1 MREKELLPQSSV
13 LLGKYTISEKMFA
26 FMNGQIEQDE
36 HVEIADD
43 VSLLDNFCERKSQK
57 LTNKRQILLDKKV
70 ILEEI
75 FVSNLFLHNK
85 TITQTPTSISSKTT
99 SRKGVE
105 NDFHLWQKLRS
116 TNKKVALSSDNF
128 EKIRILVPETGL
140 EPAPRN

>member
-57 LTNKRQILLDKKV
+57 LTNKRQILRDKKV

-85 TITQTPTSISSKTT
+85 TIT
-99 SRKGVE
+99 
-105 NDFHLWQKLRS
+105 
-116 TNKKVALSSDNF
+116 
-128 EKIRILVPETGL
+128 
-140 EPAPRN
+140 